1 MFIKSKKQLKPN
13 HSKAFTLVELIVVMA
28 ITTVLSTVLIVQ
40 QGKWNDQLA
49 VDTQAYELLLMVRQA
64 QVYAM
69 GVKGNSS
76 ISGDGF
82 NLGYGV
88 HIDLN
93 GPYHYIFYAD
103 LNNDSKYVVGEDQI
117 LEQKSLTRGVSISKI
132 CGIRQGAEHCE
143 FPAISQLSV
152 TYRRPTS
159 TSTIVFLN
167 DGNQLVNQYAPPGK
181 VYLVSP
187 NGREVFVRVDSNGII
202 STQ

>member
-1 MFIKSKKQLKPN
+1 MFIKYKKLLTTN
-13 HSKAFTLVELIVVMA
+13 SSKAFTLVELIVVMT
-28 ITTVLSTVLIVQ
+28 ITTALSAVLIVQ
-40 QGKWNDQLA
+40 QGRWNDQLA
-49 VDTQAYELLLMVRQA
+49 VDTQAYELVLMIRQA

-69 GVKGNSS
+69 GVKGNPS
-76 ISGDGF
+76 ITGDKF

-93 GPYHYIFYAD
+93 GPYHYVFYAD
-103 LNNDSKYVVGEDQI
+103 LNNDRKYIQGEDEI
-117 LEQKSLTRGVSISKI
+117 IEQRALTRGVSISKI

-143 FPAISQLSV
+143 FPAITQISV
-152 TYRRPTS
+152 GYRRPTA

-167 DGNQLVNQYAPPGK
+167 NGNQLVDQYYPPAK